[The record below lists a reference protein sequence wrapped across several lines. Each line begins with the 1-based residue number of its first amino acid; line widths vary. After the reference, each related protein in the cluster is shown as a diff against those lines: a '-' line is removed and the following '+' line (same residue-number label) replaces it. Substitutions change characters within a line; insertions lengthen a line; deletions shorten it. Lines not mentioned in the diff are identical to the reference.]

1 MAKKILIIDDEIDF
15 SKLVK
20 MNLELGGAFKVEMA
34 VKGSEGIKL
43 AARLKPHLILLDVLM
58 PDMDGFQV
66 LEKLKGNSNT
76 APVPVIMLSAKGDD
90 TTRRE
95 ALSKEVELFI
105 TKPIDSSELKDKII
119 KVLKRIKGA

>member
-1 MAKKILIIDDEIDF
+1 MVKKILIIDDEIDF

-20 MNLELGGAFKVEMA
+20 MNLELGGAFKVGMA
-34 VKGSEGIKL
+34 VKGGEGIKL

-66 LEKLKGNSNT
+66 LEKLKRNLNT
-76 APVPVIMLSAKGDD
+76 ASVPVIMLSAKGDD

-95 ALSKEVELFI
+95 ALSKDVALFI
-105 TKPIDSSELKDKII
+105 TKPIDSNELKDKII
-119 KVLKRIKGA
+119 KVLKHI

>member
-58 PDMDGFQV
+58 PDMGGFQV

-105 TKPIDSSELKDKII
+105 TKPIDSNELKDKII

>member
-58 PDMDGFQV
+58 PDMGGFQV